1 MTNKRKAKKPLHLVI
16 GAGPGGILCAHELSK
31 HGNIL
36 LFETGTIRQ
45 SEMSNTE
52 PKEWGTAFATGKHT
66 KHQET
71 VPQEGLFSRKI
82 LYPCGSG
89 VGGSSNINA
98 MIFSAGHS
106 AVFDRFW
113 PPEWNSE
120 RVSRFSPF
128 TNV

>member
-52 PKEWGTAFATGKHT
+52 PKEWAPLL
-66 KHQET
+66 
-71 VPQEGLFSRKI
+71 PQ
-82 LYPCGSG
+82 GSTR
-89 VGGSSNINA
+89 SIKKQ
-98 MIFSAGHS
+98 FLKKDYFHE
-106 AVFDRFW
+106 RFYIHVVQVLED
-113 PPEWNSE
+113 PPISMQ
-120 RVSRFSPF
+120 
-128 TNV
+128 